1 MTGTELRGIYGITS
15 TAFGASHEQAAR
27 FFLEGGVRIIQY
39 REKGADTR
47 TMIREASAIRELC
60 RRYGAVFIVDD
71 RIDVAMAAGA
81 DGLHIGQDD
90 LPLSLARKLLPGK
103 IIGVSAKT
111 AEQAREAE
119 TGGASYLG
127 VGTIFP
133 TATKVKTTLIGLG
146 GFGLVRSAVSL
157 PVFGIGGLKL
167 EHVGE
172 LKRRGADGMAVITS
186 VLGASDP
193 AAAARKLVDEWGK
206 G

>member
-1 MTGTELRGIYGITS
+1 LQRGGYDGNGTSRHIRNNVYCLR
-15 TAFGASHEQAAR
+15 ASHEQAAR

-157 PVFGIGGLKL
+157 PVFCIGGLKL
-167 EHVGE
+167 EHSG
-172 LKRRGADGMAVITS
+172 S
-186 VLGASDP
+186 
-193 AAAARKLVDEWGK
+193 
-206 G
+206 